1 MSQVS
6 TDDSDTMDVEHEDA
20 PPPPSHPF
28 DLTSTSLTST
38 SRADIIKT
46 RPDISKLW
54 MDKYKEGVLTA
65 THFKEHWRYW
75 VPQIFSP
82 EPNNA
87 CLDWSFD
94 EKTAQTILFDTL
106 EEFICDGDPQEVLK
120 NLSRLDNPP
129 SVCGRVFK
137 MGEPSYH
144 CRECG
149 MDATCVLC
157 VDCFKKSSHRN
168 HKYKMGTSIG
178 GGCCDC
184 GDVEAWKTEP
194 YCEVHIAGLQ
204 KKSDA
209 GGFSEDLAGRTR
221 IVFSCVL
228 RYAYRLLTVEYQT
241 SLPADLRL
249 KEADD
254 NPVSLLLGDPDTH
267 CTVLYNDETHTFEQV
282 INTLA
287 RLIKCSQ
294 KDAIEF
300 VTNID
305 REGRAVVKC
314 STFQHCTELKS
325 EIERFTSR
333 HASRP
338 LKVLVVHAHLIAH
351 QLYALRLLTWLQK
364 ILTYSEGF
372 RMIFKEVAMEINSP
386 DTSIIEGILLR
397 DSTLWKSARLHWHR
411 LFISGMLMEYES
423 KKAFA
428 IVFTKHYASVMKDF
442 IRDDHDHS
450 FSVASLAVQIFT
462 VPTLAHYL
470 IAYESVLYN
479 LMNTFISE
487 CSRKLNKNNKLEFE
501 RNVQNVH
508 FKRAQ
513 FVLYDLRY
521 LLGVAPEVW
530 TDDLRKGF
538 LHAFSLFLD
547 LLTYMQGM
555 DAVTRQV
562 GQHMEYEPEWESAF
576 NLHIKLSPVITLM
589 LKWCGSDKV
598 VLVKAYRATLR
609 KLYENPSFDPTQ
621 PCEVRELA
629 DHSASCLRYDVSTQ
643 PVSIHL
649 PLSRFLAGLHLHL
662 ERFGLEFDS
671 PEFSMLPKQ
680 TPEQIIEPVLRT
692 QVMIAQVHA
701 GMWRRNGYSLLN
713 QLYFY
718 HNVKCRSEMLDKD
731 IVLLQIGAFL
741 IEANE
746 FLIHLLNKFNLTN
759 WANPQFELNAMK
771 NPEEDSIRQTISL
784 VEEFLRL
791 LVTIIGE
798 RYNPGVGKVQPDD
811 CIKKEII
818 QQLCIKP
825 LPHSELNKTLPDD
838 VNHETGLERV
848 INQVAEFKKPT
859 VASGKGVY
867 ELKPEFYEQYNVFF
881 YHYTREELSKS
892 EEEQRKRRKA
902 AGELECCPPPAL
914 PPLTDSFSVMANL
927 LQSDVMLHIMNLVLT
942 RSVNLRA
949 RSFSETQLHKVLHLI
964 GYALQEEE
972 RESCQFLTFTTR
984 AEKWELEPLI
994 EELCTSPR
1002 VEAHK
1007 DLLQW
1012 TLAKF
1017 RQVAARWRQSTKS
1030 DSVGG
1035 SSGGDSVKVE
1045 PSSSSESAA
1054 REEKELCAQMA
1065 AERRAKIMAHM
1076 AALQKSFM
1084 KEHAKDFESAG
1095 GRSVSESQ
1103 ETAAGAA
1110 MAVVEDTEKSPV
1122 ALGQHQTPRVN
1133 TERTY
1138 TCILC
1143 QEDQAVILDGP
1154 ALVLAAFVQK
1164 STVLSHRRSVGGEEE
1179 EEEAEAA
1186 ETQPLY
1192 PTSNLGPAPHTSTCG
1207 HVMHSHC
1214 WQRYFENVLARENRR
1229 PYRLRHPASF
1239 DVEKNEFLCPLC
1251 ECLNNTVLPLIPPL
1265 GTFQQPTQTVDEL
1278 NFDNWLQSI
1287 QIALRHKKRIQKG
1300 KSGSSS
1306 KQDNSSSSTAG
1317 AGSAA
1322 LAAAAA
1328 SVAATACSSSS
1339 QKTNESSSSRS
1350 NDDSLSSSTA
1360 AASSPNTTSSAATH
1374 AVALSVHQS
1383 SEGENDSSTDLF
1395 LSDEE
1400 MDYDEEPLP
1409 STRHYPMGES
1419 DFVMQLYFLAA
1430 RSASEANARQ
1440 TSTPN
1445 NSENPAP
1452 ILMLSTSLLEMIHL
1466 FSQATYTKGLGVNPH
1481 QLDCRVPLMAW
1492 RSCAYTIHSLEWLL
1506 RDTDKPLLGNLSCRK
1521 QDCLEALIRV
1531 SAILGSTWK
1540 QEQVINGHALRLLSI
1555 ILETPSQNSQASV
1568 LDWDSFG
1575 MLVLLTMSMPSL
1587 FYTEQPVPVPL
1598 GTTLELYT
1606 LNLMLI
1612 ATFAQI
1618 ILTCDVAD
1626 DEPMEDEDEADDS
1639 TECLK
1644 DLYKILRGTSDVDT
1658 KRLWRLMMDKS
1669 IPFLRCCALFYHFL
1683 TDVPAPAALKK
1694 SGGDTFENLCAYLG
1708 LSSVCKD
1715 LIAHDSVIYLAKKWA
1730 SHEDVKAVL
1739 EQGGKQQKF
1748 RDLTKINRLVNLPE
1762 DYSELIN
1769 TVSMFI
1775 CPNSDRE
1782 DSRNPT
1788 MCLVCGE
1795 MLCSQSYCCQTEL
1808 KKALVGACT
1817 YHAYRCGAGACV
1829 FLRVRECEVLLLA
1842 SPNRGCF
1849 MTPPYLDDYGET
1861 DQGLRRGNPL
1871 KLCRERYRKLQLLWL
1886 GHGIH
1891 EQIARAIEASTNL
1904 VSTQWQHL

>member
-6 TDDSDTMDVEHEDA
+6 TDDSDTMDVEHED
-20 PPPPSHPF
+20 SDRVTF
-28 DLTSTSLTST
+28 DLSTSSQTDT
-38 SRADIIKT
+38 KSRPEDITKV
-46 RPDISKLW
+46 W
-54 MDKYKEGVLTA
+54 MDKFKEGILTA
-65 THFKEHWRYW
+65 SHFKEHWRYW
-75 VPQIFSP
+75 VPQLFNP
-82 EPNNA
+82 ELTN
-87 CLDWSFD
+87 LGQEWMFD
-94 EKTAQTILFDTL
+94 EQKSQAILFDTL
-106 EEFICDGDPQEVLK
+106 EQFICDGNPQEVLT

-194 YCEVHIAGLQ
+194 YCEVHIAGLN
-204 KKSDA
+204 KKSDSA
-209 GGFSEDLAGRTR
+209 GGFTEDLVARTR

-249 KEADD
+249 KEADE
-254 NPVSLLLGDPDTH
+254 NPFLLGNLDKH

-314 STFQHCTELKS
+314 STFQYCNELKS

-338 LKVLVVHAHLIAH
+338 LKVLVVHSHLIAH
-351 QLYALRLLTWLQK
+351 QSYALRLLTWLQK
-364 ILTYSEGF
+364 VVNFSEGF
-372 RMIFKEVAMEINSP
+372 RTIFKEVAMEINSP

-629 DHSASCLRYDVSTQ
+629 DHSASCLQYDVSSQ

-671 PEFSMLPKQ
+671 PEFSMSTKQ

-759 WANPQFELNAMK
+759 WANPQFEVNAMK

-867 ELKPEFYEQYNVFF
+867 ELKPEFYDQYNVFF

-914 PPLTDSFSVMANL
+914 PPLSDSFSVMANL

-972 RESCQFLTFTTR
+972 RNSCQFLTFTLR

-1017 RQVAARWRQSTKS
+1017 RKVAAAWRETSKGGQE
-1030 DSVGG
+1030 GG
-1035 SSGGDSVKVE
+1035 STEGVPGTSEVPSGSTSTSGDV
-1045 PSSSSESAA
+1045 A
-1054 REEKELCAQMA
+1054 REEKEWRAKMA

-1076 AALQKSFM
+1076 TALQKSFM
-1084 KEHAKDFESAG
+1084 KEHAKDFESA
-1095 GRSVSESQ
+1095 RTLSEKSVSESQ
-1103 ETAAGAA
+1103 EQMVVGAVA
-1110 MAVVEDTEKSPV
+1110 LDAERSPV
-1122 ALGQHQTPRVN
+1122 ALGPHQTPRVN

-1164 STVLSHRRSVGGEEE
+1164 STVLSHKRQMGEGDEEE
-1179 EEEAEAA
+1179 KDIDS
-1186 ETQPLY
+1186 QPMF
-1192 PTSNLGPAPHTSTCG
+1192 PSSNLGPAPHTSTCG

-1229 PYRLRHPASF
+1229 PYRLRHPTSF

-1265 GTFQQPTQTVDEL
+1265 GTFQQPTPSVEA

-1287 QIALRHKKRIQKG
+1287 QIALRHKQKRSHKAKSVSKG
-1300 KSGSSS
+1300 
-1306 KQDNSSSSTAG
+1306 TRY
-1317 AGSAA
+1317 
-1322 LAAAAA
+1322 
-1328 SVAATACSSSS
+1328 VACLVWA
-1339 QKTNESSSSRS
+1339 R
-1350 NDDSLSSSTA
+1350 
-1360 AASSPNTTSSAATH
+1360 
-1374 AVALSVHQS
+1374 SVHQS
-1383 SEGENDSSTDLF
+1383 SEGENDSVTDLW
-1395 LSDEE
+1395 LSDSE
-1400 MDYDEEPLP
+1400 MDYDESGEGEEGSLP

-1419 DFVMQLYFLAA
+1419 DFVMQLYILAA
-1430 RSASEANARQ
+1430 RNGNSAATANAADGNTAATAQ
-1440 TSTPN
+1440 PA
-1445 NSENPAP
+1445 AP

-1540 QEQVINGHALRLLSI
+1540 QEQVINSHALRLLSI
-1555 ILETPSQNSQASV
+1555 ILETPSQNSQASI

-1618 ILTCDVAD
+1618 VVTSDVPTEEA
-1626 DEPMEDEDEADDS
+1626 MEEEEEEDGEEDS

-1644 DLYKILRGTSDVDT
+1644 ELYKILRGTSEVDT
-1658 KRLWRLMMDKS
+1658 RRLWRMMKDKS

-1683 TDVPAPAALKK
+1683 TDVPAPAPLKT
-1694 SGGDTFENLCAYLG
+1694 SGGDTFEALCSYLG
-1708 LSSVCKD
+1708 LSPLCKD
-1715 LIAHDSVIYLAKKWA
+1715 LIAHDSVTYLAKKWA
-1730 SHEDVKAVL
+1730 QHDDVKALVV
-1739 EQGGKQQKF
+1739 EQGTVNNEQGTNKEQVGRF
-1748 RDLTKINRLVNLPE
+1748 RDLTRINRLVNLPE

-1795 MLCSQSYCCQTEL
+1795 MLCSQSYCCQTQL
-1808 KKALVGACT
+1808 KNTLVGACT
-1817 YHAYRCGAGACV
+1817 SHAYKCGAGACV